1 VAIPAALFA
10 AVLLWIFLQT
20 ATWLP
25 AAFANPIWGVAA
37 EVLRKPVAASISV
50 DRGLT
55 DLGLLR
61 LITAA
66 SVFWL
71 ALQLCRDRAAAIR
84 LLASL
89 AAIGAAYSIYGLIV
103 IKTGQIYHLDIPASG
118 GRVSSTFVNHN
129 SFATYAGMSV
139 IVASGLILKLYRAEF
154 IGEGSWRL
162 QLASLIEITGQRG
175 AALLSAGF
183 VALVALLLT
192 GSRGGVISTGVGL
205 LALGAFQWLRNRKRD
220 DRTGLPL
227 LFGLLTMAAT
237 LVTFGGS
244 LTANLDERGLADAD
258 RMSVYTLTLRS
269 ILDAPLRGFGYG
281 TFRDVFPLYRD
292 RSISVL
298 GVWAQA
304 HDTYL
309 EVLQGLG
316 IVFGAMLIGAVALLA
331 IRCAK
336 GALRRRQDAIVPQVA
351 ASVAC
356 LVGVHAL
363 VDFSLQMQA
372 VGLTFM
378 AVLGTG
384 VAQAESSRVALED

>member
-1 VAIPAALFA
+1 
-10 AVLLWIFLQT
+10 
-20 ATWLP
+20 
-25 AAFANPIWGVAA
+25 
-37 EVLRKPVAASISV
+37 
-50 DRGLT
+50 
-55 DLGLLR
+55 
-61 LITAA
+61 
-66 SVFWL
+66 
-71 ALQLCRDRAAAIR
+71 
-84 LLASL
+84 
-89 AAIGAAYSIYGLIV
+89 
-103 IKTGQIYHLDIPASG
+103 
-118 GRVSSTFVNHN
+118 
-129 SFATYAGMSV
+129 
-139 IVASGLILKLYRAEF
+139 
-154 IGEGSWRL
+154 
-162 QLASLIEITGQRG
+162 
-175 AALLSAGF
+175 
-183 VALVALLLT
+183 
-192 GSRGGVISTGVGL
+192 
-205 LALGAFQWLRNRKRD
+205 
-220 DRTGLPL
+220 
-227 LFGLLTMAAT
+227 
-237 LVTFGGS
+237 

-384 VAQAESSRVALED
+384 VAQADSSRVALED